1 MTRILLIDDHALFRE
16 AIARVLA
23 GQPDFQIAGECATV
37 EEGLEVVKKEQVDVV
52 LLDINLGSQQGGAFL
67 NLARAQGYQ
76 GNILVV
82 TAGVSKFEAARL
94 MQRGCCGIFLK
105 HERPQVLIESIRG
118 IAKGETKSVPA
129 LSQQQL
135 NEAVQEN
142 QRPLTR
148 RERQVLRG
156 VFSGQTNKEIA
167 FDLGVSE
174 PLVKAV
180 VQQLFAKAGVRNR
193 SQLVRAA
200 VEQYWKD
207 VEETAENP

>member
-1 MTRILLIDDHALFRE
+1 MVRILLIDDHALFRE

-23 GQPDFQIAGECATV
+23 AQPDFQIAGECATF
-37 EEGLEVVKKEQVDVV
+37 EEGLEVVKREPVDVV
-52 LLDINLGSQQGGAFL
+52 LLDINLGSQQGSAFP
-67 NLARAQGYQ
+67 NLARAEGYQ
-76 GNILVV
+76 GHILVV
-82 TAGVSKFEAARL
+82 TAGVSKFEASRL

-105 HERPQVLIESIRG
+105 HERPQVLIENIRG
-118 IAKGETKSVPA
+118 IANGERRSMPA
-129 LSQQQL
+129 ATQSQL
-135 NEAVQEN
+135 DEAIHEN

-156 VFSGQTNKEIA
+156 VFSGHTNKEIA

-180 VQQLFAKAGVRNR
+180 VQQLFAKTGVRNR

-207 VEETAENP
+207 VEETAGDQ